1 MNLPPPRRSPPS
13 QPSLFDMGEDWVK
26 EWKGMPEFVCE
37 DLSPFKVIIVNF
49 TSWSDVQKFAKITGN
64 KITADTRAIWFPKA
78 DMDKVACLRYKSKD
92 DISVKHRYVE
102 WQKAE
107 PFVVPAGFPRTLPA
121 DIEAIILDYDTCLD
135 KLT

>member
-78 DMDKVACLRYKSKD
+78 DRIKVASLRYKDGKA
-92 DISVKHRYVE
+92 KQHCYVE
-102 WQKAE
+102 WKKAE

-121 DIEAIILDYDTCLD
+121 DIEAIILAYDTCLD